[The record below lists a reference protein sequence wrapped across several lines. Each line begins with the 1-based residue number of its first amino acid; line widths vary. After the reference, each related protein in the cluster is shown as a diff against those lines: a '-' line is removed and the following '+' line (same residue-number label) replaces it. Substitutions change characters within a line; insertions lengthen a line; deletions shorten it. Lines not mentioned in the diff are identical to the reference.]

1 MRLFI
6 GNLPYTAT
14 ETELQD
20 FFSEAGIAVDNVNV
34 MRDRFSGEARGFG
47 FVEIQ
52 DADTAQRAIQALNGR
67 PLGGRALIVN
77 EARPMERREGTA
89 PGGGGGFRG
98 GQRREGGG
106 SGRNRY

>member
-20 FFSEAGIAVDNVNV
+20 FFAEAGITVDNVNV

-52 DADTAQRAIQALNGR
+52 DADMAQRAIQALNGR
-67 PLGGRALIVN
+67 PLSGRALIVN
-77 EARPMERREGTA
+77 EARPMERREGAA
-89 PGGGGGFRG
+89 PGGGFRG

>member
-1 MRLFI
+1 MRLFV
-6 GNLPYTAT
+6 GNLPYSAT

-20 FFSEAGIAVDNVNV
+20 FFAEAGITVDNVNV

-52 DADTAQRAIQALNGR
+52 DADVAQRAIQLLNGK
-67 PLGGRALIVN
+67 PLGGRTLIVN

-89 PGGGGGFRG
+89 PGGGFR

-106 SGRNRY
+106 SSRNRY

>member
-6 GNLPYTAT
+6 GNQPYTAT

-20 FFSEAGIAVDNVNV
+20 FFAEAGITVDNVNV

-52 DADTAQRAIQALNGR
+52 DADMAQRAIQALNGR

-77 EARPMERREGTA
+77 EARPMERREGAA
-89 PGGGGGFRG
+89 PGGGFRS
-98 GQRREGGG
+98 GQR
-106 SGRNRY
+106 